1 MRLSVALLLLAL
13 AGVLGGGALIGLP
26 ALGGCLIFDS
36 LCVGAWALL
45 RDDGSAAQPLVTG
58 IADGIPPELRK
69 VIDRARG
76 AAA

>member
-1 MRLSVALLLLAL
+1 MRVSLLLLLAAL

-45 RDDGSAAQPLVTG
+45 RDDGAAKPQAHQVPTLAQVL
-58 IADGIPPELRK
+58 E
-69 VIDRARG
+69 RAR
-76 AAA
+76 AS